1 MKAHKKRF
9 VIPGVALGLLILVAA
24 IALKPSPVLQPSSN
38 NARLVEVISLLEQT
52 AAPQIKGFG
61 RIDPKHTWQA
71 IAEVNGKIIYRH
83 PELET
88 GRLFKKG
95 TLVLEVDPLQ
105 YQLKLA
111 QAQAN
116 LNAAKAQ
123 LSKLTQEQQNLQAS
137 LVIEEQKLALAKQE
151 YQRKLAL
158 KNKKLISNSDLE
170 NEQQALLAQRVLVQN
185 LHSSLNLIP
194 DDKKVAAAQISVNQA
209 QLEDARRQL
218 NNTRFTL
225 PFDAQIAE
233 VNIEQ
238 AQAVTTGASLF
249 AAQALGTLEI
259 KAQLSQQDA
268 NILRQSVSLLPDKG
282 QFSSIEE
289 HNLHTRISLQLDNK
303 LYYWPAKLT
312 RIADS
317 IDPSQ
322 ATIGFYVEVE
332 QQLNSSDLQKKPLL
346 SKGMFVSAE
355 IQGGAS
361 AQFIIPEKALHGNT
375 IYVMDAQQKLQ
386 IKTVTVRFRNEQ
398 GVAIAGN
405 LSNGEQLVLND
416 LIPAI
421 AGMRLKSA
429 STDRSLDTSATAQQ
443 EASQ

>member
-1 MKAHKKRF
+1 MRAHKKRLL
-9 VIPGVALGLLILVAA
+9 IPGIVLGLLILIAA

-38 NARLVEVISLLEQT
+38 NARLVEVISLLKQT

-61 RIDPKHTWQA
+61 RIEPKHTWQA
-71 IAEVNGKIIYRH
+71 IAEVNGKVVYRH

-88 GRLFKKG
+88 GRLLRKG
-95 TLVLEVDPLQ
+95 TLLLEVDPLQ

-123 LSKLTQEQQNLQAS
+123 LSRLTQEQQNLHAS
-137 LVIEEQKLALAKQE
+137 LLIEEQKLALAKQE

-158 KNKKLISNSDLE
+158 KNKQLISSSDLE
-170 NEQQALLAQRVLVQN
+170 NEQQALLAQRISVQN
-185 LHSSLNLIP
+185 LHSSLSLIP
-194 DDKKVAAAQISVNQA
+194 DDKKVTAAQISVNQA

-249 AAQALGTLEI
+249 AAQALGTLEV

-268 NILRQSVSLLPDKG
+268 NILRQSVSPLPDNG
-282 QFSSIEE
+282 QLPSIEQR
-289 HNLHTRISLQLDNK
+289 NFHTRISLQLGNK
-303 LYYWPAKLT
+303 IYYWPARLT
-312 RIADS
+312 RIAET
-317 IDPSQ
+317 IDPNQ
-322 ATIGFYVEVE
+322 ATIGFYVQVE
-332 QQLNSSDLQKKPLL
+332 QQFDTLYLQKKPLL

-375 IYVMDAQQKLQ
+375 IYVMDAQQQLQ
-386 IKTVTVRFRNEQ
+386 IKTITVLFRNSQ
-398 GVAIAGN
+398 GVAISGD
-405 LSNGEQLVLND
+405 LSDGEQLVLND

-429 STDRSLDTSATAQQ
+429 STGATAQQ